1 MSIFQVLGNVLWV
14 IFGGL
19 ISAIGWLLAGCLC
32 CITIIGIPIGTQCF
46 KFARMALCPFG
57 KKIYYGNMG
66 SGSVIL
72 NVIWVLLCGVEL
84 ALASVVMGITCC
96 LTIVGIPF
104 GLQHFK
110 FAMLALT
117 PFGAEIREM

>member
-1 MSIFQVLGNVLWV
+1 MSILQVLGNVLWV